1 MSNPILTDTV
11 WGRMAKEEDAARG
24 DVMTVNGAVDKT
36 VILTV
41 VLLGAVTGMW
51 LKFWHG
57 GSPVLGEF
65 LWWGVGGM
73 VVALL
78 AVLVSMFAPRI
89 AMWTGLVYAVAEGIF
104 LGALTMVVQGL
115 APGMP
120 LIAACLTSA
129 CLLGM
134 LLLYRT
140 GVIKATPAFTRGVMI
155 ATAGLFLG
163 TAVLFLLGM
172 FGVGGGITGAL
183 YGNGWIGIGFSVLC
197 IGLAA
202 LNLVI
207 DFHFIEEGANQ
218 QLPKHMEW
226 VAGFALLTTLV
237 WLYIE
242 ILRLL
247 MKLKSED

>member
-11 WGRMAKEEDAARG
+11 WGRMAKLEDAERRN
-24 DVMTVNGAVDKT
+24 VMTVNGAVDKT
-36 VILTV
+36 VILTL
-41 VLLGAVTGMW
+41 VLLASVAGMW

-57 GSPVLGEF
+57 GQPVLGEF
-65 LWWGVGGM
+65 IWWGLGGM
-73 VVALL
+73 LVALL
-78 AVLVSMFAPRI
+78 AVVVSMFAPRI
-89 AMWTGLVYAVAEGIF
+89 AMWTGLVYAVAEGLF
-104 LGALTMVVQGL
+104 LGALTMLVQRM

-140 GVIKATPAFTRGVMI
+140 GVIKATPGFIRGVMI

-172 FGVGGGITGAL
+172 FGVGDGIRGAL

-247 MKLKSED
+247 MKLKSDD